1 MKTYLVFL
9 KNGEILERQFT
20 SSTFSI
26 IKFINY
32 THYKKYDNFIVLYN
46 GDNEDNI
53 TNFIFTKDKYK
64 GDVAVVK
71 HENDHL
77 KSLSIKNYNN
87 ILKKTK
93 IESNELYYSS
103 EDDEEHDYSNI
114 T

>member
-9 KNGEILERQFT
+9 KNGEIIEKQFT
-20 SSTFSI
+20 STTFSI

-32 THYKKYDNFIVLYN
+32 TFYRKYENFIVLYN
-46 GDNEDNI
+46 DDSEDNI
-53 TNFIFTKDKYK
+53 TNLIFTTDKYK
-64 GDVAVVK
+64 GDIAVVK
-71 HENDHL
+71 HETEQL

-87 ILKKTK
+87 MLKKNK

-103 EDDEEHDYSNI
+103 EEDDNYDYSNI